1 MCQCWC
7 GCRWNDR
14 RRQVETEVLYGHPAI
29 LRNLQWASL
38 WAAGFFVSLL
48 GWLDA
53 AYMVT
58 GCLPLIFPSPNPAL
72 LLFLISCYLL
82 NSLNTPFLHSLSS
95 PPSLFVLIFSLS
107 LCFSWFPSMY
117 SCDKAYWSCVLKIA
131 WHTLRR
137 RLIFRMLGLAPAH
150 LSVGCQLPLNAP
162 ASLRNTHSTFS
173 PFRLLALYR
182 MQQNA
187 AKNDRPTS
195 LKTPSDDANQTEL
208 NKAVFN
214 VWMLSLKE
222 MSQGCRRCWLILKVL
237 WPCLFTRSCKAS
249 RYEETQKP
257 LHGKNMRIKGI
268 LVDLECESTLI
279 LL

>member
-1 MCQCWC
+1 MATFSPVLDYTASIMHLSVPSLCFTHIILCISAQIYVPVLMWLQMK
-7 GCRWNDR
+7 WQ

-38 WAAGFFVSLL
+38 WAASFFVSLL

-58 GCLPLIFPSPNPAL
+58 GCLSLIFPSPNHAL
-72 LLFLISCYLL
+72 LLFSISCYLL

-95 PPSLFVLIFSLS
+95 PPCLFVLIFSLS
-107 LCFSWFPSMY
+107 LCFSWFSSMY
-117 SCDKAYWSCVLKIA
+117 SCGKAYWSCVLKIA
-131 WHTLRR
+131 WHTLRC

-173 PFRLLALYR
+173 PFRLLTLYR

-195 LKTPSDDANQTEL
+195 LKTPSDDANQMEL
-208 NKAVFN
+208 NKADV
-214 VWMLSLKE
+214 
-222 MSQGCRRCWLILKVL
+222 
-237 WPCLFTRSCKAS
+237 
-249 RYEETQKP
+249 
-257 LHGKNMRIKGI
+257 
-268 LVDLECESTLI
+268 
-279 LL
+279 